1 MAGNSYFSYKKVSS
15 RATTVTRYHK
25 TAFISLLT
33 KTLFKF
39 FKNIFTYFKIDLHC
53 QAWTA
58 YWQTSFTLW
67 RNSLL
72 SLKHNYCFELSQLM
86 FPMEQNF
93 MNFWKGFWHI
103 LNVIE
108 VFAKLSTV
116 LKNEKKDF
124 IYSVQCLEQCLHMV
138 GAS

>member
-1 MAGNSYFSYKKVSS
+1 
-15 RATTVTRYHK
+15 
-25 TAFISLLT
+25 
-33 KTLFKF
+33 
-39 FKNIFTYFKIDLHC
+39 
-53 QAWTA
+53 
-58 YWQTSFTLW
+58 
-67 RNSLL
+67 
-72 SLKHNYCFELSQLM
+72 M